1 MINSTFLQ
9 TKNNNMNNSTTSTLK
24 KFFLSAVL
32 SIICVAGLLLNS
44 AVAQTVLIS
53 PSGDGGFENGATFE
67 ANGWTVINSSPLGTA
82 TTNGANTWHVG
93 NAAGA
98 SAGTTGAYVSC
109 TGGSTWGYNNG
120 SATTSSFYRD
130 VTSTSLTEN
139 IMTLSFQWK
148 GNGESGWDR
157 LLVYAVPIASATP
170 GPNNPTSNSTIMQGV
185 TGATLIYTQTT
196 FPQAAYAQAA
206 VALPS
211 TFVGTTFRIYFV
223 FQGDNSFGTSPGAAV
238 DEISLIASAPVT
250 FTSTAIGGLWSSAAT
265 WVGNAVPPAGNDF
278 VIAAGSIVTIDGVYS
293 PRNLT
298 VDGQLQWNATAN
310 ALNVNGD
317 MLINPGG
324 KFLGYSTGPAV
335 VTCNLFGN
343 FTNNGYANL
352 VYSGMNFQSITGS
365 TFGGSGVFQ
374 SSADGRG
381 LVRAM
386 GVYNGGNNTI
396 NTSQNLTL
404 TSGYNALNGNL
415 NTNGK
420 IKFDNTASLTGLPL
434 NQQVLNVAVTNMGS
448 GYTVAPVVFGAAVI
462 QYAPALA
469 TTVGGRYIYGNNVY
483 LSTAVGVFNDTPPT
497 STDNTLF
504 TSSGPSLMWIGTNGN
519 IGTNLPYNG
528 TLS

>member
-9 TKNNNMNNSTTSTLK
+9 TKNNNMNNFTTTTFK

-82 TTNGANTWHVG
+82 TTQGANTWHVG
-93 NAAGA
+93 NVAGV
-98 SAGTTGAYVSC
+98 SAGSKGAYVSS
-109 TGGSTWGYNNG
+109 TGGATWGYNTA
-120 SATTSSFYRD
+120 SPTTSSFYRD

-139 IMTLSFQWK
+139 ILSLTFQWK
-148 GNGESGWDR
+148 GNGETGYDR
-157 LLVYAVPIASATP
+157 LLVYAVPNGSATP
-170 GPNNPTSNSTIMQGV
+170 GINNPLSPSTIMQGV

-196 FPQAAYAQAA
+196 FPQATYAQAA
-206 VALPS
+206 INLPS
-211 TFVGTTFRIYFV
+211 SFVGTTFRIYFV

-238 DEISLIASAPVT
+238 DEISLIASAPAT
-250 FTSTAIGGLWSSAAT
+250 YTSTSTGGLWSSAAT

-293 PRNLT
+293 PRDLT
-298 VDGQLQWNATAN
+298 VNGQLQWNATAN
-310 ALNVNGD
+310 TLNVNGN

-324 KFLGYSTGPAV
+324 KFYGYSTVPAV

-352 VYSGMNFQSITGS
+352 VYSAMYFNSITGS
-365 TFGGSGVFQ
+365 TFDGSGIFE

-434 NQQVLNVAVTNMGS
+434 NQQVLNVAVTAMGS
-448 GYTVAPVVFGAAVI
+448 GYTVAPVVLVQQLFNMHQVLL
-462 QYAPALA
+462 QYQVLDIFMVTMCMLQLLLAHSMTRLRHQQALL
-469 TTVGGRYIYGNNVY
+469 Y
-483 LSTAVGVFNDTPPT
+483 LLQVDRA
-497 STDNTLF
+497 
-504 TSSGPSLMWIGTNGN
+504 
-519 IGTNLPYNG
+519 
-528 TLS
+528 

>member
-1 MINSTFLQ
+1 
-9 TKNNNMNNSTTSTLK
+9 
-24 KFFLSAVL
+24 
-32 SIICVAGLLLNS
+32 
-44 AVAQTVLIS
+44 
-53 PSGDGGFENGATFE
+53 
-67 ANGWTVINSSPLGTA
+67 
-82 TTNGANTWHVG
+82 
-93 NAAGA
+93 
-98 SAGTTGAYVSC
+98 
-109 TGGSTWGYNNG
+109 
-120 SATTSSFYRD
+120 

-139 IMTLSFQWK
+139 ILSLTFQWK

-157 LLVYAVPIASATP
+157 LLVYAVPNGSATP
-170 GPNNPTSNSTIMQGV
+170 GPNNPLSSSTIMQGV

-206 VALPS
+206 VVLPS

-223 FQGDNSFGTSPGAAV
+223 FQADGSFGTSPGAAI
-238 DEISLIASAPVT
+238 DEISLIASAPAT
-250 FTSTAIGGLWSSAAT
+250 YTSTSTGGLWSSAAT

-293 PRNLT
+293 PRDLT
-298 VDGQLQWNATAN
+298 VNGQLQWNATAN
-310 ALNVNGD
+310 ALNVNGN

-324 KFLGYSTGPAV
+324 KFLGYTTVPAV

-352 VYSGMNFQSITGS
+352 VYS
-365 TFGGSGVFQ
+365 
-374 SSADGRG
+374 

-434 NQQVLNVAVTNMGS
+434 NQKVLNVAVTAMGS

-483 LSTAVGVFNDTPPT
+483 LSTAVGVFNAIPPT
-497 STDNTLF
+497 STGATLF

-528 TLS
+528 TLSLTTQYFVGDNLYRAT